1 MRRLEAVRQMRLASS
16 AAPTRTL
23 AEKPYLFFS
32 TPQTD
37 SNYLCIP
44 EVSSERR
51 RYIPIGFMDKA
62 IIARKKL
69 LIVPDATLYHFGVLT
84 SNVHMAWTRT
94 VCGRLKSDYQYSGAT
109 VYNNFPWPTP
119 TDEQRAKIEQTAQAI
134 LDARNLYPDC
144 SLADLYDEATM
155 PPELRKAHQ
164 QNDKAVMQAYGFWG
178 KLNTE
183 SACVAELMKMYQ
195 KLAEG

>member
-1 MRRLEAVRQMRLASS
+1 MRLASS
-16 AAPTRTL
+16 AAPTRAL

-37 SNYLCIP
+37 SSYLCIP

-51 RYIPIGFMDKA
+51 RYIPIGFMDKD
-62 IIARKKL
+62 IIASNKL

-195 KLAEG
+195 KLTEI